1 MQSVEQNEGEQQAP
15 SRAMQARPADVEIP
29 AREWTSF
36 LESFSLQH
44 EGWLATISVLSGNE
58 TSIKVCN
65 ARLEC
70 ITTSELDDELHIRI
84 AMLGDGDEHLAYEVS
99 NPVGLAFKQNLSGAH
114 EGLDITSADG
124 SVTSLRFRVAANPET
139 LDDVLP
145 DLHSTKTKHC
155 AHQASRLRERHH
167 DNS

>member
-1 MQSVEQNEGEQQAP
+1 MQGVEQNEGEQQV
-15 SRAMQARPADVEIP
+15 RNQMMQPRPADVEIP

-44 EGWLATISVLSGNE
+44 EGWLATISVVFGNK
-58 TSIKVCN
+58 TSIKVRY

-70 ITTSELDDELHIRI
+70 ITTSELDDDLHVRI
-84 AMLGDGDEHLAYEVS
+84 TMLVEDDEPLVYEVP
-99 NPVGLAFKQNLSGAH
+99 NPVGVTFKQNLSGAH
-114 EGLDITSADG
+114 EGLDITSGDR

-145 DLHSTKTKHC
+145 DLHSTKTMQR
-155 AHQASRLRERHH
+155 AHKASRL
-167 DNS
+167 